1 MLVTPSVSCWPTRTL
16 AKAAVAAWV
25 ALARSKAAPVTLTVA
40 GLSVESSRPVP
51 VSALDCRTSETSV
64 PVMAPAAAAVRTTLP
79 EAPAAMAVAG
89 LATVRT
95 PGAELV
101 AATARLSWKAALLT
115 TVLPIAR
122 LAVAPTRMLPRTRV
136 VETSARA

>member
-1 MLVTPSVSCWPTRTL
+1 M
-16 AKAAVAAWV
+16 
-25 ALARSKAAPVTLTVA
+25 LTVA
-40 GLSVESSRPVP
+40 GFSVESSRPVP
-51 VSALDCRTSETSV
+51 ARALDCSTSETSV
-64 PVMAPAAAAVRTTLP
+64 PLMAPAAAAVRTTLP
-79 EAPAAMAVAG
+79 EAPAAIAVPG

-122 LAVAPTRMLPRTRV
+122 LALAPTRMLPRSRV
-136 VETSARA
+136 VGTEARA